1 MSEKRTKVAFVV
13 ATKDR
18 PRELARLIRS
28 LEAQT
33 RLPDEV
39 IVVDGGSGSVEAF
52 CRSVRAFPVRHVR
65 GLPPSAS
72 RQRNLGL
79 ETAPPD
85 AGLIGFLDDDVV
97 VGESALEK
105 ILAFFEGADGRIGGA
120 AFNMLNHP
128 PVAWP
133 RAKLSPYTEA
143 VGLYSRSRGAVSPA
157 GFQTMIGQ
165 TWSTVYVHWLP
176 TGASVWRKE
185 VFGRFRFDEWFEGYS
200 YLEDLDFS
208 YRVGKAF
215 RLAVV
220 AEAGY
225 YHLPAASGR
234 GNDFEFGRREVL
246 NRVHFVRKNPELS
259 VGKCYLALASRL
271 LMSLGLALRERDF
284 HHVRRAWGN
293 VIGLC
298 MSIGKIGSPA

>member
-1 MSEKRTKVAFVV
+1 VVIPCLNEEEGIVQILSRMPSFV
-13 ATKDR
+13 
-18 PRELARLIRS
+18 
-28 LEAQT
+28 
-33 RLPDEV
+33 DEV

-143 VGLYSRSRGAVSPA
+143 AGLYSRSRGAVSPA

-284 HHVRRAWGN
+284 HHVQRAWGN

>member
-1 MSEKRTKVAFVV
+1 MNEKRAKVVFVV

-18 PRELARLIRS
+18 PRELCRLIRS

-33 RLPDEV
+33 RLPDGV

-52 CRSVRAFPVRHVR
+52 CRSVRAFPVRYVR

-79 ETAPPD
+79 EAAPPD

-97 VGESALEK
+97 LEESALEK
-105 ILAFFEGADGRIGGA
+105 MLGFFDGADGRVGGA

-133 RAKLSPYTEA
+133 RAKLSTFTEA
-143 VGLYSRSRGAVSPA
+143 IGLYSRSRGAVSPA

-165 TWSTVYVHWLP
+165 PWSTVYVDWLP
-176 TGASVWRKE
+176 TGASVWRRE
-185 VFGRFRFDEWFEGYS
+185 IFGRFRFDEWFEGYS

-208 YRVGKAF
+208 YRVGKAY

-234 GNDFEFGRREVL
+234 GNGFEFGRREVL

-259 VGKCYLALASRL
+259 VARCYLALASRL

-284 HHVRRAWGN
+284 HHVQRAWGN
-293 VIGLC
+293 IIELGIIL
-298 MSIGKIGSPA
+298 GRIGSQA